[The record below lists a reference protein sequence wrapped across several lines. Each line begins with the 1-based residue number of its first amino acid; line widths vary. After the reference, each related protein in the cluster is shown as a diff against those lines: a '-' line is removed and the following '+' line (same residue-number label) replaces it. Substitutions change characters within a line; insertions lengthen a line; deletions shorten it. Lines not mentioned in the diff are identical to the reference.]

1 MDTFQ
6 GQIERGRSPS
16 VGVKHRSVSPSPHPF
31 QDPGVP
37 MDTPSTATT
46 TSPFSNMSYAPS
58 TQGSTSTEQYS
69 YVTAQSPQHDQGPFR
84 TSQQYSPSFAASFAS
99 QLEQS
104 AAQQRD
110 ESFSNLLNSN
120 PADFDFNQYPSE
132 GNNGNLNPSSLML
145 DPHSQQQSAGGGAGA
160 SVNPA
165 DLVSDVSSPQ
175 FLTPEQHQSPVNHT
189 SPPQMYSPQHSRHTS
204 LDPVSAAYITSQQD
218 WQGLL
223 SQPAFQTHR
232 RAPSEHSDVSSVSH
246 SPFMPNNDS
255 FDAEANPSPMLSAQ
269 NDPSLFDNVL
279 GIESF
284 SLSEQ
289 HQGLS
294 PAHSPYL
301 SPQPGP
307 QGTNDIPNEGIYSH
321 SPAPSPFPGL
331 DNTQSSEMGQ
341 ASQMAPPSIN
351 VELAPPSRVPS
362 FGPENE
368 GDMDALSPPS
378 RMYRSNS
385 VTILRLIRGFFQDHV
400 GGASLTRLVDLWA
413 VRLQTRCPRRV
424 VWNR

>member
-6 GQIERGRSPS
+6 GQFERGRSPS

-31 QDPGVP
+31 QDPGVQIG
-37 MDTPSTATT
+37 TPSTATT
-46 TSPFSNMSYAPS
+46 TSPFMSYAPS
-58 TQGSTSTEQYS
+58 TQGSASTEQYS
-69 YVTAQSPQHDQGPFR
+69 SYVAAQSPQPDQGAFR
-84 TSQQYSPSFAASFAS
+84 SSQQYSPSFAASFAS

-120 PADFDFNQYPSE
+120 PTDFDFHQYPSE
-132 GNNGNLNPSSLML
+132 GNSGNLDPSSLML
-145 DPHSQQQSAGGGAGA
+145 DPQSQQQSAGAGAGA

-175 FLTPEQHQSPVNHT
+175 FLTPEQHQSPVSHT
-189 SPPQMYSPQHSRHTS
+189 SPPQLYSPQHSRHTS

-223 SQPAFQTHR
+223 SQPAFQGHR

-246 SPFMPNNDS
+246 SPFMANNDS
-255 FDAEANPSPMLSAQ
+255 FDVEGNPSPMLSAQ

-289 HQGLS
+289 QQGLS

-301 SPQPGP
+301 SPQRGP
-307 QGTNDIPNEGIYSH
+307 QGANDRPNEGIYSR
-321 SPAPSPFPGL
+321 SSQPSPFPGL
-331 DNTQSSEMGQ
+331 DNNQSSEMGQ
-341 ASQMAPPSIN
+341 ASQMAPPPSIN

-378 RMYRSNS
+378 SRMCM
-385 VTILRLIRGFFQDHV
+385 I
-400 GGASLTRLVDLWA
+400 
-413 VRLQTRCPRRV
+413 
-424 VWNR
+424 